1 MASQAQ
7 TQFFLKESEIN
18 CHVFSQDLRLATWWC
33 PLSRAQKEKYLEQ
46 TKSLEKTLVQ
56 QYNSIK

>member
-18 CHVFSQDLRLATWWC
+18 CHVFSQDPAVIVPVVAYWLA
-33 PLSRAQKEKYLEQ
+33 PALLASAL
-46 TKSLEKTLVQ
+46 L
-56 QYNSIK
+56 